1 MEFDRDSRPTFEV
14 EWVKLTRPLPPC
26 MLGTQCDE
34 LSPLKK
40 DLDAECIGSHLIPSR
55 SAIASDLAGLV
66 YVHGRIYEK
75 RKRFPCRIH
84 V

>member
-1 MEFDRDSRPTFEV
+1 MAFDRDSRPTFEV
-14 EWVKLTRPLPPC
+14 EWVKPTRPLPPS

-34 LSPLKK
+34 LSPLTK
-40 DLDAECIGSHLIPSR
+40 DLDAECISSHLLP
-55 SAIASDLAGLV
+55 IASDIAGLV